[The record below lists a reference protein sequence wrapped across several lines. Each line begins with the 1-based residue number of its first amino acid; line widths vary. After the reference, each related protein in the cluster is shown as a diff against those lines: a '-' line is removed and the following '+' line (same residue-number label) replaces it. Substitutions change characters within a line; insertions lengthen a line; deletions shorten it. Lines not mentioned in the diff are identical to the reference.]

1 MDQLIALVGLRL
13 RLDLRALLG
22 ARERLWG
29 LVLALPFALVTAL
42 AVAGVTYV
50 AVRAGAAH
58 RPELLPALLSV
69 VATVVGL
76 LWALAPLASGVALS
90 ESHDLTRVV
99 HFPVRPGLLVL
110 ASLVS
115 NLIQPAVL
123 LELPTVVALGL
134 ALSQGSLLLP
144 LACLGVWLSVVFT
157 VIAGQTVGLLLHGV
171 ARQRRLQDALLFVGV
186 GFAFAVSAGPFLL
199 LSLGGRSLSR
209 AADWLLASVLPALSP
224 FGWGLRAALHAGR
237 GELAAGAL
245 YALASLAATGVLISA
260 CAVLVGRIYRGEADL
275 GGSRTGRARP
285 ARALLAGQIGAL
297 LEKDLRVMWREPAL
311 KAALVLGLAG
321 PLLFLFFM
329 TRLSHAP
336 PRSTTLFVFAT
347 LIGIGGLGANA
358 FGFER
363 RAIVSLFAF
372 PVARWRLL
380 VAKNLAAMA
389 LRLPGLVLLLLA
401 GLLLAPASHLAAAAT
416 IVVTTLLVASGLDNY
431 VSILMPV
438 AVPPPGG
445 NPYGGPQAGG
455 RGLLGVFVNFA
466 AVLVVLALAAPF
478 TFLAWLPALL
488 EQPVWG
494 WLTLPLA
501 LAGALA
507 AYAMLVAGAA
517 ALLER
522 REPQMLARI
531 LGDG

>member
-1 MDQLIALVGLRL
+1 VDQLIALVGLRL

-29 LVLALPFALVTAL
+29 ALLALPFALVTAL
-42 AVAGVTYV
+42 AIAGLAYV
-50 AVRAGAAH
+50 ATRAAAAH
-58 RPELLPALLSV
+58 RPETLPALLSL
-69 VATVVGL
+69 VATVIGL

-99 HFPVRPGLLVL
+99 HFPVRPALLVL
-110 ASLVS
+110 ASLTS

-123 LELPTVVALGL
+123 LELPTVAALALALTPHPLGL
-134 ALSQGSLLLP
+134 LLTLP
-144 LACLGVWLSVVFT
+144 CAWLSVAFT
-157 VIAGQTVGLLLHGV
+157 VTAGQTVGLLLHGI
-171 ARQRRLQDALLFVGV
+171 ARRRRLHDALLFVGV
-186 GFAFAVSAGPFLL
+186 GFAFVVSAGPFLL
-199 LSLGGRSLSR
+199 LSVGGRSLSR
-209 AADWLLASVLPALSP
+209 AGDWLLASVLPALSP
-224 FGWGLRAALHAGR
+224 FGWGLRAAWHAGQ
-237 GELAAGAL
+237 GELGVAAL
-245 YALASLAATGVLISA
+245 YTLAALLAIGGLVAA
-260 CAVLVGRIYRGEADL
+260 CAWLVGRIYRGEADL
-275 GGSRTGRARP
+275 GGSRARRARP
-285 ARALLAGQIGAL
+285 ARALLAGQIGTL

-329 TRLSHAP
+329 TRLTNAP

-347 LIGIGGLGANA
+347 LIGVGGLGANA

-363 RAIVSLFAF
+363 RAIAGLFAF

-389 LRLPGLVLLLLA
+389 LRLPGLAMLLVA
-401 GLLLAPASHLAAAAT
+401 GLLLAPLPHLAAAAT

-431 VSILMPV
+431 ISILMPV

-455 RGLLGVFVNFA
+455 RGLVGLLVNFA
-466 AVLVVLALAAPF
+466 ALLAVLALTAPF

-488 EQPVWG
+488 EQPVWS

-501 LAGALA
+501 LAGAAA